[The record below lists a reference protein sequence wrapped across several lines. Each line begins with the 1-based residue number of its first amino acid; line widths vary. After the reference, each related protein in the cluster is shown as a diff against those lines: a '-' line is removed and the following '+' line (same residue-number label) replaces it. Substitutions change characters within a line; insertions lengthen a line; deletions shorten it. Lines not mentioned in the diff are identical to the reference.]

1 MKPEFPPVDLT
12 PRKRLDLRSIKPPQG
27 EDANVEANTR
37 KLAEEW
43 GAVTTVPPAKIETA
57 SLRLEIPAYLDQQLA
72 ERAFRGVD
80 GRRVTK
86 QYIVLQAL
94 KDAGFHVEAA
104 DLVPDK
110 RRRK

>member
-1 MKPEFPPVDLT
+1 MKTEFPPVDLGA
-12 PRKRLDLRSIKPPQG
+12 RKRLDLRSIKAPEG
-27 EDANVEANTR
+27 DDANVEANSR

-43 GAVTTVPPAKIETA
+43 GAVTRIAPAKGPVA
-57 SLRLEIPAYLDQQLA
+57 SLRLEVPLYLDQQLA

-80 GRRVTK
+80 GKRVTK

-94 KDAGFHVEAA
+94 KNAGFHVEPD

-110 RRRK
+110 RRRR